1 MLEVTLNEIDRSMQK
16 REWRAKIDD
25 IRHKMSRCK
34 FEIENQKRNKFVA
47 KRNAQRK
54 KQAAIKLV
62 QERKKMEKLKA
73 QTLLEASGGRDANW
87 KTNIEDY
94 RKKVRETEPDLDN
107 QNTRGLYP
115 DAASKPKSKG
125 DDEIPSDDEDYINY
139 MNSIKDP
146 NDPNYD
152 PNDPNNVG
160 GGNESDTP
168 QPTNTRTRKGSGFS
182 GGNKR
187 RHYKTNSKVK
197 NRGKN
202 KGNKNGNGDEDDSK
216 MSKHDKEL
224 ANRIRGDLMDEAP
237 DVSFQDVIGLENVK
251 LALYESIILPNI
263 RPDLFE
269 SVSKSVTGLL
279 LFGPPGN
286 GKTMIAK
293 CVASECDASFFNISA
308 SSITSKFVGE
318 AERIMRTL
326 FDMARKRA
334 PSIIFIDEIDSL
346 LTARGGMLFLSFL
359 LSFVFCLCLCISE
372 NCLLLVESRI
382 LNTK

>member
-54 KQAAIKLV
+54 KQAAVKLV
-62 QERKKMEKLKA
+62 QEKKKLEKIKA

-107 QNTRGLYP
+107 PNTRGLYP
-115 DAASKPKSKG
+115 DAASKEKSKSPGGGG

-146 NDPNYD
+146 NDPNYN
-152 PNDPNNVG
+152 PNDPNNVNNNN
-160 GGNESDTP
+160 GNDSDTP
-168 QPTNTRTRKGSGFS
+168 QPSRHKSY
-182 GGNKR
+182 GNKKKHR
-187 RHYKTNSKVK
+187 KMKSQK
-197 NRGKN
+197 GKGKKGGHGNNNN
-202 KGNKNGNGDEDDSK
+202 KDEDDSK

-237 DVSFQDVIGLENVK
+237 DVSFQDVIGLNNVK

-263 RPDLFE
+263 RPDLFAN
-269 SVSKSVTGLL
+269 VTKSVTGLL

-346 LTARGGMLFLSFL
+346 LTARGGMLLSYHVICCV
-359 LSFVFCLCLCISE
+359 VF
-372 NCLLLVESRI
+372 
-382 LNTK
+382 